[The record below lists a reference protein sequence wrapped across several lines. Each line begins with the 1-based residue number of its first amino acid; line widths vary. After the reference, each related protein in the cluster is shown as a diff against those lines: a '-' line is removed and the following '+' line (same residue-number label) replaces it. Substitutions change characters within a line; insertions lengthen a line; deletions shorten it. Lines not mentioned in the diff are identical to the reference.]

1 MKYKFN
7 EEQYKEI
14 KAARKANKDKQIDKR
29 LEVLELRCEGMSQQ
43 QIAEKTDFHRSHVC
57 NLIKIYFENGL
68 QAVVEKHYVLTKL
81 FESFSFMFKIELG
94 FYFGKDLEAVYT
106 ARL

>member
-7 EEQYKEI
+7 EEQYAEI

-29 LEVLELRCEGMSQQ
+29 LEVPELRCEGKSQQ
-43 QIAEKTDFHRSHVC
+43 EIVKKTGFHRSHVC

-68 QAVVEKHYVLTKL
+68 QAIAEKHYVGNRRNMS
-81 FESFSFMFKIELG
+81 FEE
-94 FYFGKDLEAVYT
+94 EAEFFEHFRQKT
-106 ARL
+106 EQG